1 DQVERLHGDH
11 GRRARLVVEQR
22 HLPEEVARP
31 HHRQDDLLPLGRDH
45 RDLDLPFLDQAED
58 VAALVG
64 VEDDVVLGVA
74 AGLGHGR
81 HGRQLAVVELR
92 EESEFPEECG
102 SEHAN
107 GSLVHSPRL
116 PIKRIIPI
124 SSGKGGVGKTTF
136 AINFALALSRRG
148 RTVLVDLDTGTS
160 TIRNAIDV
168 PIQKDLYHFFRKGEL
183 LANCVTQLDDKLDP
197 ERKFR
202 NFGFIAGPLHLI
214 EEITNFGPAF
224 KAKLMEAINSL
235 PADYVILDLR
245 AGLDA
250 NVIDFL
256 PFSNSGILI
265 FTPHLP
271 SATLAASDIVKAI
284 LFRKLRLIFA
294 KASPFFDTVDRSMD
308 FWKLINDLIDRVE
321 DVYDSSVQNLDA
333 FALDL
338 AENLGDHPITR
349 TVQTTIDEFRVHYVL
364 NLFNGVDDSFNTA
377 VKPFLDNLTR
387 NVSARCGVT
396 NLGWITRSD
405 AIHRANCNRLPAL
418 LLQEARKKTPRADRY
433 TQQLEDLRV
442 TAIGL
447 EPPKKKQ
454 TQQPIALT
462 PTDSLDDHLSRQLA
476 TLKTM

>member
-1 DQVERLHGDH
+1 
-11 GRRARLVVEQR
+11 
-22 HLPEEVARP
+22 
-31 HHRQDDLLPLGRDH
+31 
-45 RDLDLPFLDQAED
+45 
-58 VAALVG
+58 VG
-64 VEDDVVLGVA
+64 
-74 AGLGHGR
+74 
-81 HGRQLAVVELR
+81 
-92 EESEFPEECG
+92 
-102 SEHAN
+102 
-107 GSLVHSPRL
+107 
-116 PIKRIIPI
+116 IKRIIPV

-136 AINFALALSRRG
+136 AINFALALSKHG
-148 RTVLVDLDTGTS
+148 RTILVDLDTGTS
-160 TIRNAIDV
+160 AIRNAIDV
-168 PIQKDLYHFFRKGEL
+168 PIGKDLYHFFRRGEP
-183 LANCVTQLDDKLDP
+183 LANCVSQIDARLDP
-197 ERKFR
+197 EGRFK

-214 EEITNFGPAF
+214 DEITNFGPSH
-224 KAKLMEAINSL
+224 KAKLIAAINEL
-235 PADYVILDLR
+235 PADYVILDMR

-284 LFRKLRLIFA
+284 LFRKLRLIFT
-294 KASPFFDTVDRSMD
+294 KESPFFQTVDNSLN

-338 AENLGDHPITR
+338 AQSLGDHPVTR

-377 VKPFLDNLTR
+377 VKPFLDNLTS

-405 AIHRANCNRLPAL
+405 AIHRANCDRIPAL
-418 LLQEARKKTPRADRY
+418 LLPHMKRKATKTDRVA
-433 TQQLEDLRV
+433 QQLEDLRV

-447 EPPKKKQ
+447 EPPRKAAP
-454 TQQPIALT
+454 TIVPIESLS
-462 PTDSLDDHLSRQLA
+462 SLDDHLSRQLDVLRTMFDQKKDDDYYA
-476 TLKTM
+476 NFDYVTQRTLFTMKNRRPSELGDIRIYTPTEMLSNLFAKSNVPTTIDWSELE